1 MPESLPPAALALV
14 ATAERL
20 AEEVL
25 LPLESRLTRGE
36 IDESAALA
44 AARDGSRA
52 AGLFTLTL
60 PRKFGGNPPGILAMT
75 ALRDTLAAY
84 NCRLTRGIFAPA
96 PGPLADCGEPLRSR
110 YLMPLL
116 AGELRSAFAFTES
129 ESAERHTSARRRQ
142 DPTAGEQLVIDGRK
156 SYVTGGADADFIL
169 TLVEFEGPERAL
181 VVVDRHLPGVHV
193 EHRFESLDGSHHAV
207 IRFDG
212 AVVPATHV
220 IGAPGE
226 GMARA
231 RGQIGDTRL
240 AMAAHAVG
248 LCRWTLKFLTRH
260 LNAPHRFGEPLAQ
273 REGVRLR
280 YADLRIKAFAARS
293 VLYRTARLAEAGN
306 EIRNEGMACK
316 IIATETIG
324 ELVDTGIQ
332 LVGGNAL
339 IAGHPL
345 ERLFRVV
352 RSMRIAEGANDVL
365 RINLARGA
373 LEFDQGAI

>member
-1 MPESLPPAALALV
+1 MPESLPPAVLALV

-20 AEEVL
+20 AEEAL

-36 IDESAALA
+36 IDESEALA

-60 PRKFGGNPPGILAMT
+60 PREFGGSPPGILAMT

-84 NCRLTRGIFAPA
+84 NCRLARAVFAPA
-96 PGPLADCGEPLRSR
+96 PGPLAACGEPLRSR
-110 YLMPLL
+110 YLVPLL
-116 AGELRSAFAFTES
+116 AGELRSAFAFTEP
-129 ESAERHTSARRRQ
+129 ENTERHTSARRRH
-142 DPTAGEQLVIDGRK
+142 DPGAGDQLVIDGRK
-156 SYVTGGADADFIL
+156 SYVTGGADADFII
-169 TLVEFEGPERAL
+169 TLVELEGRERAL
-181 VVVDRHLPGVHV
+181 VVIDRDSPGVHV
-193 EHRFESLDGSHHAV
+193 EHRFESLDGSHHAA
-207 IRFDG
+207 IRFDA
-212 AVVPATHV
+212 AVVPAAHV

-226 GMARA
+226 RMARA

-248 LCRWTLKFLTRH
+248 LCRWTLNFLARH

-293 VLYRTARLAEAGN
+293 VLYRTARLAEDGN

-316 IIATETIG
+316 IIATETVG
-324 ELVDTGIQ
+324 ELVDMGIQ

-345 ERLFRVV
+345 ERLYRIV